1 MGQALPK
8 PGLRPYLPA
17 DLPKGHDQGEE
28 KKTLRDAEGGEQHD
42 QRKHGI
48 AKQGG
53 HAQTPKSPT

>member
-1 MGQALPK
+1 
-8 PGLRPYLPA
+8 
-17 DLPKGHDQGEE
+17 LPKGHDQGEE